1 MEVFYIKQELLINE
15 QIRARE
21 VQLISDNGEKLGTLA
36 INKALEIAEE
46 KKLDLVLV
54 APNSVPPVCKIMDYG
69 KYKFE
74 QSKREKEAK
83 KKQKV
88 QETKEIRITPNIEEH
103 DFNFKAKN
111 IRKFIEDGNKVK
123 ITVRFRGREVN
134 NVKMGE
140 NVLNKFVENLQDVAV
155 AEKATKQ
162 NAVEKEQ
169 EQMEKL
175 DNKEITALIA
185 KEKAEQFRNL
195 MVQMIGQAIEENNEK
210 LSQDIS
216 KMVNDKV
223 LKELDY
229 LMRVADERDEERF
242 RQLDETIR
250 LYQRENKGKAEA
262 AAAKM
267 NFLPLKFGKK
277 RKYGKTG
284 NKF

>member
-1 MEVFYIKQELLINE
+1 MWIDFYAKSIFFMEIDRKFLEVFYIKQELLINE

-21 VQLISDNGEKLGTLA
+21 VQLISDNGEKLGTVS
-36 INKALEIAEE
+36 ITKALEIADE

-74 QSKREKEAK
+74 QAKKEKEAK

-155 AEKATKQ
+155 AEKAP
-162 NAVEKEQ
+162 
-169 EQMEKL
+169 KL
-175 DNKEITALIA
+175 EGKNLFIILA
-185 KEKAEQFRNL
+185 KKA
-195 MVQMIGQAIEENNEK
+195 
-210 LSQDIS
+210 
-216 KMVNDKV
+216 
-223 LKELDY
+223 
-229 LMRVADERDEERF
+229 
-242 RQLDETIR
+242 
-250 LYQRENKGKAEA
+250 
-262 AAAKM
+262 
-267 NFLPLKFGKK
+267 
-277 RKYGKTG
+277 
-284 NKF
+284 